1 MILIENKHN
10 IELNNV
16 DDYNKN
22 KIVIL
27 SQKFK

>member
-1 MILIENKHN
+1 MILIENKDN